1 LATQENTTGQIDK
14 FRLVMPLVRVMWMVD
29 LSWEERQEVSMAIQR
44 CLDDGINELVPLLN
58 EVKQIG
64 LNIEARTKSKQ
75 ETNDEQSRDT

>member
-1 LATQENTTGQIDK
+1 MATQENTTGQIDK

>member
-1 LATQENTTGQIDK
+1 
-14 FRLVMPLVRVMWMVD
+14 MPLVRVMWMVD